1 MPDMPSSAE
10 QPAKAIAPATAARSR
25 AIRKMFSFIEDL
37 SAECG
42 QAGALGSAYLV
53 RSVSRI
59 ARHVRQID
67 SSTRDRETRRL
78 LAGITSA
85 SRRVANGNAWRHS
98 RGGANSEDS
107 INSVNASRQD
117 KTLIS

>member
-59 ARHVRQID
+59 ARHVRQTD

-78 LAGITSA
+78 LAGITAA
-85 SRRVANGNAWRHS
+85 SRRVANGNAC
-98 RGGANSEDS
+98 GTGAVSLTAKT
-107 INSVNASRQD
+107 ASTVSTPAGRT
-117 KTLIS
+117 KH